1 MAEPG
6 DGKKQT
12 TPTFRAIQYKSMNS
26 KPNFDF
32 ELLAAAGKPS
42 FKQGD
47 FVDMDLELITL
58 PCSAADYYGP
68 NESFR
73 KHLLDHPSSWKT
85 AFREAQGNDLK
96 VTVAGGNLLH
106 RYPVVVQATAAEVVV
121 DIRGGVGAVPI
132 SFAGL
137 TSVTGHTLYREVDGE
152 RIKFAQAVH
161 GNDFWQTDSRL
172 GIEAY
177 KVTFNLLLNGGTDRV
192 GYWSQSLRKHRL
204 RVFEAAV
211 PAKILPKSSLQRA
224 KRNCHFL

>member
-1 MAEPG
+1 MPNCSHRPLGFCIRAAFGP
-6 DGKKQT
+6 KLKQV
-12 TPTFRAIQYKSMNS
+12 PS
-26 KPNFDF
+26 KLISSPRVDF
-32 ELLAAAGKPS
+32 
-42 FKQGD
+42 
-47 FVDMDLELITL
+47 LIEGL
-58 PCSAADYYGP
+58 QYYGP

-172 GIEAY
+172 GIETY
-177 KVTFNLLLNGGTDRV
+177 KVAFNLLLDGGPIAL
-192 GYWSQSLRKHRL
+192 GIGLK
-204 RVFEAAV
+204 A
-211 PAKILPKSSLQRA
+211 
-224 KRNCHFL
+224 